1 MERYT
6 EVCGD
11 NRFELI
17 EKYKEKL
24 VKATNIE
31 TSKEEMDVI
40 DNILFRFWQMGWLD
54 KLEEDVVP
62 RSEYEAVVSAVDNST
77 KEFLKLHDAYQ
88 NQKREYEAELN
99 KAKQESTDFYCSFT
113 QSKIQNCPIQDEI
126 AKAKQEVAR
135 ELLNEIKTKV
145 NSLID
150 FYRHHTT
157 VLSTVRAKVD
167 AYFEID
173 DFIAELEKKYIGR
186 DTNVPTKIGE

>member
-1 MERYT
+1 MQRKLSKELNDMERYT

-54 KLEEDVVP
+54 KLEENVVP
-62 RSEYEAVVSAVDNST
+62 RSEYE
-77 KEFLKLHDAYQ
+77 
-88 NQKREYEAELN
+88 EL
-99 KAKQESTDFYCSFT
+99 KAKLEKQYFWEKLLKAESHA
-113 QSKIQNCPIQDEI
+113 PII

-135 ELLNEIKTKV
+135 EIFE
-145 NSLID
+145 
-150 FYRHHTT
+150 
-157 VLSTVRAKVD
+157 
-167 AYFEID
+167 EID
-173 DFIAELEKKYIGR
+173 DIAVMCYHDMLLTEEQAIDKILELRKKH
-186 DTNVPTKIGE
+186 IGE